1 MDYINLT
8 AETIAEIRGTK
19 EIIPKLVTDSLTIDF
34 ETMPEVEKLM
44 HKLMDDATKALDGKK
59 TYDTWQEGY
68 EHIFQYII
76 NNKEFVVSTFN
87 SLSREFLERYL
98 YNEAYILLIGVVEEK
113 AAGARTGRKAA
124 GGF

>member
-44 HKLMDDATKALDGKK
+44 HKLMDELDTKVLELCI
-59 TYDTWQEGY
+59 TEGISL
-68 EHIFQYII
+68 EEAREKIKIEI
-76 NNKEFVVSTFN
+76 NSIYGLPEN
-87 SLSREFLERYL
+87 
-98 YNEAYILLIGVVEEK
+98 LLGD
-113 AAGARTGRKAA
+113 
-124 GGF
+124 